1 MTTLTLTSIRIYPI
15 KSLGGITLDTAVVQ
29 KKGLQ
34 FDRRWMLID
43 EHNVAM
49 TQRKHPL
56 MALFRPEIKD
66 DVIGIDHVKSGQVI
80 SSTAFSTTHNI
91 GESMKAQVWGDE
103 VEVTDVDPEVS
114 RWFTHHLGVN
124 CKLVSFPEPNPRPTN
139 PAYAAGA
146 HVSLADA
153 YPFLIIGES
162 SLDDLNRRLA
172 EPVPMNRFRP
182 NFVFSGGT
190 PFEEDGWKN
199 LTIGKIPFAAVKKS
213 DRCVLTTVDQETAV
227 KGAEPLRTLTSY
239 RKENNN
245 VFFGQ
250 NMIALKEG
258 TVSVGDHIIP
268 E

>member
-1 MTTLTLTSIRIYPI
+1 MTKLTLTSIRIYPI
-15 KSLGGITLDTAVVQ
+15 KSLGGISLETAVVQ
-29 KKGLQ
+29 KKGLR

-43 EHNVAM
+43 EGSVAM

-66 DVIGIDHVKSGQVI
+66 EIIRIDHVKSGQVI
-80 SSTAFSTTHNI
+80 SSTAFGTTHKT
-91 GESMKAQVWGDE
+91 GERMRAQVWNDE
-103 VEVTDVDPEVS
+103 VEVVEVDPEVS
-114 RWFTHHLGVN
+114 LWFSHHLGVQ
-124 CKLVSFPEPNPRPTN
+124 CKLVSFPEVNPRPAN
-139 PAYAAGA
+139 PEYAPGA

-153 YPFLIIGES
+153 YPFLVIGES

-182 NFVFSGGT
+182 NFVFNGGT

-199 LTIGKIPFAAVKKS
+199 LTIGKIPFSAVKKS

-227 KGAEPLRTLTSY
+227 KGVEPLRTLTSY
-239 RKENNN
+239 RKVNNN